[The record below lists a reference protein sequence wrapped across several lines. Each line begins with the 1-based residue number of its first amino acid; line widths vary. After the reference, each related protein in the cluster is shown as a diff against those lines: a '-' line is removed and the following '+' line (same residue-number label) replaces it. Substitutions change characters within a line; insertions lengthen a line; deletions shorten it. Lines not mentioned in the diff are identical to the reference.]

1 MLTTFRYRSLLDAP
15 VLATRGMA
23 RRLDISQAALR
34 ELAEAGLI
42 PCRPVR
48 GGFLFSPGDVE
59 QALAKL
65 AKETDS
71 SS

>member
-1 MLTTFRYRSLLDAP
+1 
-15 VLATRGMA
+15 MA